1 MDIALSAHLEQ
12 VYLISILVYYVLK
25 YIANRQSFTFIN
37 GCICKMNTA
46 IISIKIFKFCYKPD
60 FICSL

>member
-12 VYLISILVYYVLK
+12 VYIISILVYYVLK
-25 YIANRQSFTFIN
+25 YIAKSFTFIN